1 MALLL
6 ISFEHSYGYVNIDI
20 LRSLIIWC
28 FLMISSRSCG
38 RTVGVLCWLISLKL
52 VGRISER
59 LSLALIDVDHFEPI
73 GNLLHMLSLMSC
85 MLSWREEIAFS
96 DALDCH
102 LELLMIFSQ
111 RNENLFPKRFNP
123 RRLFHPSH
131 AHQAG
136 EGNNLSMGDILDPM
150 LHARGI
156 DPKSVRRSYWWEIHV
171 SR

>member
-6 ISFEHSYGYVNIDI
+6 ISFEPSYGYVNIDI
-20 LRSLIIWC
+20 LLSLIIWC

-73 GNLLHMLSLMSC
+73 GNLLHMLSLMTC

-96 DALDCH
+96 WCTRLSPGAVDDLFTGKMEISFRRDLILVVTHTRQVKETIFPWARSKKRSPF
-102 LELLMIFSQ
+102 LLV
-111 RNENLFPKRFNP
+111 RNSR
-123 RRLFHPSH
+123 
-131 AHQAG
+131 
-136 EGNNLSMGDILDPM
+136 
-150 LHARGI
+150 
-156 DPKSVRRSYWWEIHV
+156 KSIE
-171 SR
+171 